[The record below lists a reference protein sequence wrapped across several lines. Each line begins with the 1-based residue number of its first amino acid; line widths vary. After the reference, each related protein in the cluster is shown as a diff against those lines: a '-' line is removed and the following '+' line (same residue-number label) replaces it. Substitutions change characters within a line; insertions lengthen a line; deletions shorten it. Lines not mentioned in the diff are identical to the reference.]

1 MSDWALRFGMPRDRP
16 SHVVTSFPETDKSP
30 RGALS
35 LALAP
40 SFAVASGRKIS
51 RTGQQDLDRIAG
63 HVKDGMEK

>member
-1 MSDWALRFGMPRDRP
+1 M
-16 SHVVTSFPETDKSP
+16 TSYPETDKSP
-30 RGALS
+30 LGALA